1 MSLHCLRELS
11 LLIPNRANQNKQQG
25 IAIIAILLIVATV
38 AALATQMHWQHR
50 ISLKRINNLLNMQQA
65 KQYLSG
71 GENWGR
77 EILTQDLRDNT
88 TDHLGETWAAAMPPL
103 PIDGGAIQGR
113 IIDLQARFNL
123 NSIIDSKGNINPEA
137 LNQFKRLLVV
147 LDIDPNIAP
156 AVADW
161 LDTDNYPEFP
171 GGAEDETYSSLEK
184 PYKTANHFITDI
196 SELMSIKGI
205 NTEIYAKL
213 KDEVCA
219 LPLDVSLN
227 VNTANPAVLQSLS
240 ANLTVSDIAELLD
253 QRSLGAF
260 EDINEFYNLSNIQTN
275 QVQVPL
281 DTQSEYFLIEIEVSL
296 QERIHRRHTYL
307 YRDLQ
312 SGNVTAYQRIE
323 TPIPL
328 RIVELSSANDLEN

>member
-1 MSLHCLRELS
+1 MNTRKKTSNH
-11 LLIPNRANQNKQQG
+11 NQQG

-65 KQYLSG
+65 KQYLIG
-71 GENWGR
+71 GENWAR
-77 EILTQDLRDNT
+77 ENLAQDLRENT
-88 TDHLGETWAAAMPPL
+88 TDHLGEPWASALPPL
-103 PIDGGAIQGR
+103 PIEGGAIQGR
-113 IIDLQARFNL
+113 LIDLQARFNL
-123 NSIIDSKGNINPEA
+123 NSIIDSKGKIKPES
-137 LNQFKRLLVV
+137 LEQFRRLLVI
-147 LDIDPNIAP
+147 LEIDPSIAS

-171 GGAEDETYSSLEK
+171 SGAEDETYSSLQR

-196 SELMSIKGI
+196 SELMSVKGI
-205 NTEIYAKL
+205 NKAIYDKL
-213 KDEVCA
+213 KEEVCA

-240 ANLTVSDIAELLD
+240 SNLTTRDISELLD

-260 EDINEFYNLSNIQTN
+260 ENINEFYNLSNIQTT
-275 QVQVPL
+275 QVVVPL
-281 DTQSEYFLIEIEVSL
+281 DTQTEYFLAEIEVSL

-312 SGNVTAYQRIE
+312 TGNVTVFQRIE
-323 TPIPL
+323 APTPL
-328 RIVELSSANDLEN
+328 QIVELSSTNSTEID

>member
-1 MSLHCLRELS
+1 MFRPVCATKHYSK
-11 LLIPNRANQNKQQG
+11 NNQHG

-65 KQYLSG
+65 KQYLMG
-71 GENWGR
+71 GENWAR
-77 EILTQDLRDNT
+77 EILIQDLRENT
-88 TDHLGETWAAAMPPL
+88 VDHLGETWASSLPAL

-113 IIDLQARFNL
+113 LIDLQARFNL
-123 NSIIDSKGNINPEA
+123 NSIIDSKGKIKPES
-137 LNQFKRLLVV
+137 LNQFKRLLVI
-147 LDIDPNIAP
+147 LEIDPSIAS

-171 GGAEDETYSSLEK
+171 SGAEDETYSSLER

-196 SELMSIKGI
+196 SELMSVKGI
-205 NTEIYAKL
+205 NKVIYAKL
-213 KDEVCA
+213 KNEVCA

-240 ANLTVSDIAELLD
+240 SSLTSNDISDLLD

-260 EDINEFYNLSNIQTN
+260 ENIDEFYNLSNIQTT
-275 QVQVPL
+275 QVQAPL
-281 DTQSEYFLIEIEVSL
+281 DTQTEYFLVEIEVGL

-312 SGNVTAYQRIE
+312 SGNVTAYQRID
-323 TPIPL
+323 TPTPL
-328 RIVELSSANDLEN
+328 RIIEDRSIINSVID